1 MYQSIT
7 AKESKDSKDS
17 VYFHRMGS
25 KWAAVHT
32 LSPKHNRL
40 VKNDKNDSKECHDT
54 CIHPRSHG
62 NLTAVQ
68 QTEKYS
74 STYLPNQVHVTAQRL
89 KKAPTFH
96 NLKPNQTTLA
106 PCHLSFPF
114 FSVWLLRSSATPLLQ
129 PQRLSHTTYAC
140 MHGQGQAA
148 ASNGRSSMPAVGVKR
163 ARKIPGYC
171 RILGR

>member
-40 VKNDKNDSKECHDT
+40 VKNDKNDSKERHDT
-54 CIHPRSHG
+54 CTHPRSHG

-106 PCHLSFPF
+106 PCTLPSF
-114 FSVWLLRSSATPLLQ
+114 FSFFLRLTSPFLRYSTPPTPALK
-129 PQRLSHTTYAC
+129 SHDIC
-140 MHGQGQAA
+140 MHAWTGAGSGKQRQKQH
-148 ASNGRSSMPAVGVKR
+148 ASSRR
-163 ARKIPGYC
+163 
-171 RILGR
+171 